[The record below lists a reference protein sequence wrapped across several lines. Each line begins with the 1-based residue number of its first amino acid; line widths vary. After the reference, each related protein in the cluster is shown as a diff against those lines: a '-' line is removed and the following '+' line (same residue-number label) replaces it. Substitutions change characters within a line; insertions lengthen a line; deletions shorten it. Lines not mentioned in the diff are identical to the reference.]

1 MRVLITGSNGF
12 IGSALA
18 ADCLQRGFKVRCLV
32 RRTSDL
38 SRLQGLNVELCY
50 GELRR
55 PDSLQGLFKDVDI
68 VFHLA
73 GVTRGRNEQ
82 DYLSGNYHSTIN
94 LLEACRAE
102 GPEQLK
108 VVFVSSQAAAGPSTA
123 ERPLTEEDEPRPIS
137 LYGRS
142 KLLAEKAVLEYSQKR
157 PAVIVRPPSVY
168 GPGDKDFL
176 ILFQNIQRGILP
188 MVGDGRQRISI
199 IYIDDLVR
207 GIQAA
212 AEKPQANGEI
222 FFLSGDEDVS
232 YAELARTVAQA
243 LDVRPLTLHLPMP
256 AVEAVIRLNVLV
268 CRLTGKAT
276 ILNMDKLREMKQPGW
291 LCSNRKAKDVLGFQP
306 QVNLAE
312 GMRRTAAWYREK
324 GLLR

>member
-1 MRVLITGSNGF
+1 MRVVITGSNGF

-18 ADCLQRGFKVRCLV
+18 ADCLRRGFQVKCLV

-38 SRLQGLNVELCY
+38 SRLQGLQVELFY

-55 PDSLQGLFKDVDI
+55 PESLPGLFKDVDV

-82 DYLSGNYHSTIN
+82 DYLAGNYQSTIN
-94 LLEACRAE
+94 LLQACLRE
-102 GPEQLK
+102 GSEQSK
-108 VVFVSSQAAAGPSTA
+108 VVFVSSQAAAGPSSA
-123 ERPLTEEDEPRPIS
+123 DRPLTEEDAPHPIS

-142 KLLAEKAVLEYSQKR
+142 KLLAEEAVLEFSRKR
-157 PAVIVRPPSVY
+157 PAVVIRPPSVY

-176 ILFQNIQRGILP
+176 ILFRNIQRGILP
-188 MVGDGRQRISI
+188 MVGNGRQRISL
-199 IYIDDLVR
+199 IYVDDLVR

-212 AEKPQANGEI
+212 AENPRANGEI

-232 YAELARTVAQA
+232 YAELAQACAQA
-243 LDVRPLTLHLPMP
+243 LDARPLTIRLPMP
-256 AVEAVIRLNVLV
+256 AVEAVIRLNVLA

-291 LCSNRKAKDVLGFQP
+291 LCSNRKAKDILGFQP
-306 QVNLAE
+306 QVSLAE